1 MTCHNS
7 YHAKGEKRAKPK
19 DDTIAPGCAQWRS
32 DGHVESVSGDSK
44 VTHFVF
50 DFMLMQLDDF
60 LKSKEDKSSSYKL
73 LQARPKGSPAFLAP
87 LEERNVLPCE
97 GKRFRHA

>member
-1 MTCHNS
+1 
-7 YHAKGEKRAKPK
+7 
-19 DDTIAPGCAQWRS
+19 
-32 DGHVESVSGDSK
+32 
-44 VTHFVF
+44 
-50 DFMLMQLDDF
+50 MLMQLDDF
-60 LKSKEDKSSSYKL
+60 LKSKEDKSSSYRL